1 MPSDRDLVSNDKPD
15 DAYFDEDASSAVR
28 VFDSNLLQ
36 EPLTV
41 LPTPTPLVFSLRDSS
56 SDAMKAMQR
65 EHRGCVL
72 VTEAGTPGELLIGI
86 FTERDVLL
94 RVIDRGRHPST
105 VTVEEVMTRDP
116 ECLPK
121 NASLAWV
128 LNKMS
133 VGGFRHVPA
142 VDDEGRPAFVVSM
155 RMVVQFLVESFPN
168 EILNLPPEYGAQ
180 RYQDRDGA

>member
-1 MPSDRDLVSNDKPD
+1 MEIDLDMVTDDKPD
-15 DAYFDEDASSAVR
+15 DAYFDEPRDSAR
-28 VFDSNLLQ
+28 SFDESLLQ

-41 LPTPTPLVFSLRDSS
+41 LPTRTPLVFALKDSS
-56 SDAMKAMQR
+56 SEAMKAMQR

-72 VTEAGTPGELLIGI
+72 VTEKGARDEPLIGI

-116 ECLPK
+116 ECLPS
-121 NASLAWV
+121 NATLAWV

-133 VGGFRHVPA
+133 VGGFRHVPT
-142 VDDEGRPAFVVSM
+142 VDEQGWPAFVVSV
-155 RMVVQFLVESFPN
+155 RMVVQFLVDAFPDQ
-168 EILNLPPEYGAQ
+168 ILNLPPEYGTR